1 MKEKGKSEK
10 RSLLVSVTSGKGG
23 VGKTLIVVNL
33 ASLLAEAGRR
43 VLVMDCDLGLANVD
57 LLLGLNPA
65 YTLMD
70 MLEGRRKIEEIVVE
84 TSLGFDVLP
93 AASGMVSLADVSAEE
108 QGEIMAALKTLLDRY
123 PLVLL
128 DTGAGISSPV
138 LRFNRAAHKNIVV
151 LTPEP
156 TSVTDAYA
164 LIKLLRQ
171 RLADHRIHLL
181 VNMAQDGEEGR
192 RVGDNLSQT
201 VERFLKCSLS
211 SMGHVVMDPAAR
223 RSVLA
228 RLPFVK
234 SHPETPAA
242 VCLRAIAEQV
252 LAWEPEGEAD
262 PLGHLIRP

>member
-1 MKEKGKSEK
+1 MENKGKNDQ

-23 VGKTLIVVNL
+23 VGKTMIVVNL
-33 ASLLAEAGRR
+33 ASLLAETGRR

-57 LLLGLNPA
+57 VLLGLNPA
-65 YTLMD
+65 YTMND
-70 MLEGRRKIEEIVVE
+70 VLEGRRKIEEIVVQ

-93 AASGMVSLADVSAEE
+93 AASGIVSLAEISAEE
-108 QGEIMAALKTLLDRY
+108 QGELMAALRTLLGRY
-123 PLVLL
+123 SLALL
-128 DTGAGISSPV
+128 DTGAGVSSPV
-138 LRFNRAAHKNIVV
+138 LRFNRAAHKNIIV

-164 LIKLLRQ
+164 LIKLLRP
-171 RLADHRIHLL
+171 RPADRRIHLL
-181 VNMAQDGEEGR
+181 VNMVQNGEEGR
-192 RVGDNLSQT
+192 RVVDNLCQT
-201 VERFLKCSLS
+201 VERFLSCSLS
-211 SMGHVVMDPAAR
+211 CLGHVVTDRVVR

-234 SHPETPAA
+234 GHPNAPAT

-262 PLGHLIRP
+262 PLNHLIRP